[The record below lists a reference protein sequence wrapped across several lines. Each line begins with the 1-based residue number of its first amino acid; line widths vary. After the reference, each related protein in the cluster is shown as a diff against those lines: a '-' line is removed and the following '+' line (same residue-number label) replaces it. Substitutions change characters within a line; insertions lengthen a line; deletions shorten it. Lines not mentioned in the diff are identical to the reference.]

1 MLDKINE
8 INYIDDKSLNNQ
20 KFNEYYSYSMNNKKE
35 NIFPL
40 KSKDNKYLLYSSYIN
55 NNNNNEFNEKM
66 NITEE
71 YLYKY
76 KPNLN
81 NNKNVNSNIIN
92 DNNYEQIL
100 SSISIN
106 NKNISVNSQI
116 SQDIDKQKQKFDQM
130 LEKVK
135 NINNSVNFEFDIKKY
150 LPKESFL
157 ENSKALRKYKDLI
170 KPNNSNKYNYLSNG
184 NNFEKQLDYND
195 DIKENSLS
203 EIPIK
208 NENMFEDELS
218 KSELNFNIESPT
230 KNKLNNNSIN
240 NRESIKD
247 IKNTNNKE
255 INFIR
260 QNLLNNID
268 ENNILNNKN
277 SSDENIKNNKIKLN
291 NNNLNDIINES
302 QNNCDNY
309 KKDEYDGINVVKY
322 LNNIPFF
329 GMYYEKI
336 NDEYEEINSEDNINN
351 LNEIE
356 KTNLQLI
363 KDNINLNNNK
373 FSGYSWY
380 CLNFFN
386 EENNNIYNEFFNS
399 DKI

>member
-184 NNFEKQLDYND
+184 NNFEKQLGYND

-268 ENNILNNKN
+268 ENNILIIKN

-373 FSGYSWY
+373 FRGYSWY

>member
-1 MLDKINE
+1 MFDKINE

>member
-268 ENNILNNKN
+268 ENNILIIKN